1 MGGAFVKDFST
12 EADARIVI
20 DDLLRQAGWDPA
32 DKSQVLTERSVQS
45 SSLFVAEPL
54 AVYGKEAVQQTSDRN
69 EIPTG
74 RADYILMDRRG
85 RPLAIIEAKRNAI
98 QPYTAKQQAL
108 PYAKA
113 IDAPFIF
120 LTNGEIIYFWDYQ
133 NDDARIVNS
142 FYSRRDLERLVEMRA
157 TRKAL
162 ATVEI
167 PEYYIRQGE
176 TRQVRPYQ
184 REAMKALDH
193 AVELG
198 RRRFLIELPT
208 GTGKTDLICLYLNR
222 LIQAGRAE
230 RVLFLVDREQLAK
243 QAIEAIQDVLS
254 QYSSY
259 WLRPGMGRQEQQIT
273 VCLLQTMVGRYSE
286 FTSGYF
292 DVVIADECHR
302 SIYGAWQT
310 ALTHFD
316 ALHIGL
322 TATPS
327 AYIERNTF
335 QFYQCRDGQPDFAFP
350 IQEAFKEGFLVPYK
364 FATGITVILAEGAE
378 VEEETYDPSEFERKW
393 TNEDTN
399 RKMMEEFDR
408 LAWENF
414 RELAPGQKIGPG
426 KTIVFAITKHHA
438 ARLAHYLNELHP
450 EHKGRYAEVITSDV
464 ANADDLIRK
473 FKREDY
479 PQVAVSVGMLDTG
492 FDCREVLHL
501 VMCRRVRSPILYQQM
516 RGRGTRTAP
525 HIGKE
530 KFVIYDFF
538 GNHEYFNDSDTDI
551 FTGTGTGRAPGGVR
565 KPPKPPGDLVEL
577 GLQDEWLHAVSYVEV
592 GPEGERVDKRDYL
605 TNWEKTVRSAVNDD
619 EIIRKVR
626 DEEPLTPEE
635 EEILAERLN
644 RPEMY
649 FNEDNLRRAYRQPG
663 GSLIDFIK
671 AALGRLKIKSRE
683 EELTDNFQAWLVAK
697 SLTPEQAQYLS
708 LLKNRGI
715 ASGKI
720 ELEDLFSPPLSIL
733 NAAGLGVEL
742 FGEKGLKEIIE
753 DMNVSVFQRKTS

>member
-54 AVYGKEAVQQTSDRN
+54 AVYGKEAVQQTFDRN

-551 FTGTGTGRAPGGVR
+551 FTGTGTGRAPGGGR
-565 KPPKPPGDLVEL
+565 ERPKPPGDLVEL

>member
-1 MGGAFVKDFST
+1 MRDFST

-32 DKSQVLTERSVQS
+32 DKSQVLTE
-45 SSLFVAEPL
+45 
-54 AVYGKEAVQQTSDRN
+54 QT
-69 EIPTG
+69 IPDVG
-74 RADYILMDRRG
+74 RADYLLLARNG
-85 RPLAIIEAKRNAI
+85 RSLAVIEAKRSAI
-98 QPYTAKQQAL
+98 QPYAAKQQAL
-108 PYAKA
+108 PYAKQVE
-113 IDAPFIF
+113 APFIF
-120 LTNGEIIYFWDYQ
+120 LTNGELIYFWDYQ

-162 ATVEI
+162 ATIEI

-198 RRRFLIELPT
+198 KRRFLIELPT
-208 GTGKTDLICLYLNR
+208 GTGKTDLICLYLKR

-243 QAIEAIQDVLS
+243 QAIEAIQDVLN

-378 VEEETYDPSEFERKW
+378 VEEETYDPSEFEHKW

-753 DMNVSVFQRKTS
+753 DMNVSVFQRKTA

>member
-1 MGGAFVKDFST
+1 MKDFST

-54 AVYGKEAVQQTSDRN
+54 AVYGKEAVQQTADRD
-69 EIPTG
+69 EISTG
-74 RADYILMDRRG
+74 RADYVLMDRRG

-108 PYAKA
+108 PYAKT

-162 ATVEI
+162 ATIEI

-208 GTGKTDLICLYLNR
+208 GTGKTDLICLYLKR

-635 EEILAERLN
+635 EEILAKRLN

-683 EELTDNFQAWLVAK
+683 EELTENFQAWLVAK

-753 DMNVSVFQRKTS
+753 DMNVSVFQRKTA

>member
-1 MGGAFVKDFST
+1 MRNHST
-12 EADARIVI
+12 EADARIMV

-32 DKSQVLTERSVQS
+32 DKSQVLTEVSIYGADEIGPGFIREGPQQEEG
-45 SSLFVAEPL
+45 FVL
-54 AVYGKEAVQQTSDRN
+54 TGDGDHV
-69 EIPTG
+69 PTG
-74 RADYILMDRRG
+74 RVDYQLLDRRG
-85 RPLAIIEAKRNAI
+85 RPLAIIEAKRRAI
-98 QPYTAKQQAL
+98 EPYTAKQQAL
-108 PYAKA
+108 PYAKK
-113 IDAPFIF
+113 IGAPFIF
-120 LTNGEIIYFWDYQ
+120 LTNGELIYFWDYG

-157 TRKAL
+157 TRKPL
-162 ATVEI
+162 ATIEI

-198 RRRFLIELPT
+198 KRRFLIELPT
-208 GTGKTDLICLYLNR
+208 GTGKTDLICLYLKR
-222 LIQAGRAE
+222 LFQAGRAE
-230 RVLFLVDREQLAK
+230 RILFLVDREQLAK
-243 QAIEAIQDVLS
+243 QALEAVQDILS

-259 WLRPGMGRQEQQIT
+259 WLRPGMARQEQQIT
-273 VCLLQTMVGRYSE
+273 VCLLQTMISRYTE

-292 DVVIADECHR
+292 DLVIADECHR

-335 QFYQCRDGQPDFAFP
+335 QFYQCRDGQPDFAYP
-350 IQEAFKEGFLVPYK
+350 IQQAFKEGYLVPYK

-378 VEEETYDPSEFERKW
+378 VDDETYDPAEFEGKW

-408 LAWENF
+408 LAWENYK
-414 RELAPGQKIGPG
+414 ELAPGQKIGPG
-426 KTIVFAITKHHA
+426 KAIVFAITKHHA
-438 ARLAHYLNELHP
+438 ARLAYYLNELHP
-450 EHKGRYAEVITSDV
+450 ELKGQYAQVITSDV

-525 HIGKE
+525 YIDKQ

-538 GNHEYFNDSDTDI
+538 ENHKYFNDSDTDI

-565 KPPKPPGDLVEL
+565 RPPKPPGNLIEL
-577 GLQDEWLHAVSYVEV
+577 GLEDEWLHAVTYVEV
-592 GPEGERVDKRDYL
+592 GPEGERVDKRDYV
-605 TNWEKTVRSAVNDD
+605 TNWERTIQAAAKDD
-619 EIIRKVR
+619 PIIQKVR
-626 DEEPLTPEE
+626 NGEPLSEE
-635 EEILAERLN
+635 EEQALAERLN
-644 RPEMY
+644 LPEMY
-649 FNEDNLRRAYRQPG
+649 FNEENLRRAYRRPG
-663 GSLIDFIK
+663 GNLIDFIR
-671 AALGRLKIKSRE
+671 AALGSLKIKSRE
-683 EELTDNFQAWLVAK
+683 EELTENFQAWLVAK
-697 SLTPEQAQYLS
+697 SLAPRQAQYLS
-708 LLKNRGI
+708 LLKNRAI
-715 ASGKI
+715 AKGKI
-720 ELEDLFSPPLSIL
+720 EIEDLFTPPLSIL
-733 NAAGLGVEL
+733 NAAELGIEL
-742 FGEKGLKEIIE
+742 FGEKGLKEIIAE
-753 DMNVSVFQRKTS
+753 MNQSVFAL